1 MREPAE
7 EQAPQLPQS
16 SSQPLTNTSQ
26 QSLTTN
32 QTAAGSSLARP
43 QLPQRLCGWLEK
55 RGGPLKLWKT
65 RWFSHDDGRSLLLYW
80 RTPQDATPLG
90 QVELSSATFSYSLEP
105 QEEQGT
111 FNIHT
116 PQRTFILKA
125 ASHEL
130 MMYWLQQL
138 QLTRCQQRTQRGDT
152 NTHTAVEF
160 LPQVKMPMGFVGEKA
175 ANLPSPGQS
184 NPLNISLKHPIIE
197 FQNLCLRS
205 KRVSHLDQAP
215 IPPPTSLDT
224 PTHDTANQETSSLD
238 TPTHNTPNQEST
250 SMDTP
255 TPNIANQET
264 ASLDTLSMDTANQ
277 EKASLDTPTHNIA
290 YQETDSLDTPTH
302 NTANQETSSLDTPT
316 HNTPNQESTFL
327 DTPTH
332 NTPNQESTFLDT
344 PTHNTAGQE
353 TTTMDTPTPNTA
365 NQETASLDTLSMDT
379 ANQEK
384 ASLDTPT
391 PNTANQETASLDI
404 LSMDTVTQETASLDA
419 PTHDT
424 ANQET
429 DSLSTPSK
437 VIANKRPASLIMLR
451 KICMG
456 ELVCPRPSPKAHRRK
471 KVVSATLP
479 PHRHGNDPTPR
490 LELEMFTLEKELS
503 EQKELVLS
511 LYRALEASQREKR
524 ACVDFLSAPGEDQ
537 RLELLRHRERQVAKL
552 QAEADDLH
560 QHLRERDEQV
570 CELQETLQLQLE
582 KNQAKQEVV
591 LKLSQQ
597 LADWASHTHADN
609 THSAIEPEEKEAYL
623 KQEIKHLRDDLEAY
637 RTQNKFL
644 NSEIHHLTQLW
655 RQSSQQEKSLM
666 VKCAYLE
673 ACRCEKESQYLSL
686 LQQLRESAVFSGTHT
701 HPHTH
706 EVRTLIEDALQGA
719 LSLSSSSEFDAYGFK
734 LVPEYES
741 ADVKLLMKLNAVE
754 LRSRS
759 LQQGEERPLVA
770 RWAQLLSSPSQSLSS
785 PAQMLSPSLELK
797 ALLRDG
803 VPQEFR
809 TRVWRWLVYVRTRAV
824 RERHP
829 DRYRLLTQRNH
840 LAPGSASH
848 QIQLDLHRTLTTN
861 QRFSSPTSP
870 SHEQLR
876 RVLLA
881 FSCHNPTVGYCQGLN
896 RLAAVALLV
905 LEDEEEAFWCLVA
918 IVEAIMPPDYYT
930 KTLLGYQIDQ
940 CVFRELL
947 AEKVPRVSTY
957 LESHLVDVSQVSVIW
972 FPVIFVELLP
982 SDILLPLW
990 DAFLYEGSKVIFRY
1004 ALALLKYKEEEILK
1018 MQDSSEIFQYLFFF
1032 PKTITD
1038 ARKLRSVAFGEFN
1051 PFPKKHLRSRR
1062 AWHRERLEAEL
1073 REREAEMTEQSSQH
1087 AERHDKALDDLASD
1101 DDELN

>member
-16 SSQPLTNTSQ
+16 SSQPLTDTSQ

-116 PQRTFILKA
+116 PQRTFILKSGSVGYTIMGKTA
-125 ASHEL
+125 D
-130 MMYWLQQL
+130 
-138 QLTRCQQRTQRGDT
+138 LTVVQKTIIDT
-152 NTHTAVEF
+152 MHKEV
-160 LPQVKMPMGFVGEKA
+160 
-175 ANLPSPGQS
+175 
-184 NPLNISLKHPIIE
+184 
-197 FQNLCLRS
+197 
-205 KRVSHLDQAP
+205 
-215 IPPPTSLDT
+215 
-224 PTHDTANQETSSLD
+224 
-238 TPTHNTPNQEST
+238 
-250 SMDTP
+250 
-255 TPNIANQET
+255 
-264 ASLDTLSMDTANQ
+264 
-277 EKASLDTPTHNIA
+277 
-290 YQETDSLDTPTH
+290 
-302 NTANQETSSLDTPT
+302 
-316 HNTPNQESTFL
+316 
-327 DTPTH
+327 
-332 NTPNQESTFLDT
+332 
-344 PTHNTAGQE
+344 
-353 TTTMDTPTPNTA
+353 
-365 NQETASLDTLSMDT
+365 
-379 ANQEK
+379 
-384 ASLDTPT
+384 
-391 PNTANQETASLDI
+391 
-404 LSMDTVTQETASLDA
+404 
-419 PTHDT
+419 
-424 ANQET
+424 
-429 DSLSTPSK
+429 
-437 VIANKRPASLIMLR
+437 
-451 KICMG
+451 G

-623 KQEIKHLRDDLEAY
+623 KDDLEAY

-1018 MQDSSEIFQYLFFF
+1018 MQDSSEIFQYPSIF